1 MTIYDENKHPR
12 GQADNAGQFRDKAN
26 SGPDGSLAAAD
37 ATYEEALAAGRRNG
51 ASHAT
56 DAQLM
61 AMFCDTS
68 LQTLCGAV
76 SPQLVWN
83 GARKNG
89 LSTGAL
95 GDLAA
100 SAPMEV
106 AELMWA

>member
-1 MTIYDENKHPR
+1 MTVHDENQHPR

-26 SGPDGSLAAAD
+26 SGPEAALLPE

-68 LQTLCGAV
+68 IQTLCGAV
-76 SPQLVWN
+76 SPQLVWD